1 MRQVVLQVPGRL
13 VLRDALPPA
22 AQAGEAIVRV
32 NRVGVCGT
40 DFHAFEGNQPFFS
53 YPRVLGHELSAT
65 VESLPSGVPGVATGD
80 RCAVRPF
87 LFNPESRASRRGRTN
102 CCEDLRVLGIHV
114 DGGMGEY
121 LAVPPEFLHPSSTL
135 SLDELVLVE
144 PLSIGCHA
152 VRRGQPTDA
161 DDVLV
166 IGAGPVGL
174 AVATFAR
181 LAGARVTVLDLAEIR
196 LESVRRL
203 TDASTALAIPPDARY
218 DCVFD
223 VTGSAASMRKS
234 FGYVTAGGRLVFVG
248 LVQGEI
254 AFDDPEFHKREL
266 TLLATRN
273 ATKVDFDEV
282 IRQIER
288 KAIRPELWITH
299 RVGLDELPA
308 RFEAVRR
315 EPTLVKAVVEV
326 A

>member
-1 MRQVVLQVPGRL
+1 MRQVVLQGPGRL
-13 VLRDALPPA
+13 ALRESSPPA
-22 AQAGEAIVRV
+22 PEEGIAIVRV

-40 DFHAFEGNQPFFS
+40 DFHAFEGTQPFFS
-53 YPRVLGHELSAT
+53 YPRVLGHELSGT
-65 VESLPSGVPGVATGD
+65 VESLPDGAQGVRTGD

-87 LFNPESRASRRGRTN
+87 LFNPASRASRRGRTN

-121 LAVPPEFLHPSSTL
+121 LAVPPDFLHPSSTL

-152 VRRGQPTDA
+152 VHRGQPTDTE
-161 DDVLV
+161 DVLV

-181 LAGARVTVLDLAEIR
+181 LAGARVTVLDLAEGR
-196 LESVRRL
+196 LASVRRL
-203 TDASTALAIPPDARY
+203 TDAGTALSIDPAARY

-223 VTGSAASMRKS
+223 VTGSAASMRKA

-254 AFDDPEFHKREL
+254 GFDDPEFHKREI

-273 ATKVDFDEV
+273 ATKADFDEV

-288 KAIRPELWITH
+288 KAIRPEPWITH
-299 RVGLDELPA
+299 RVGLAELPE

-315 EPTLVKAVVEV
+315 EPSLVKAVVEV
-326 A
+326 P

>member
-1 MRQVVLQVPGRL
+1 MRQVVLLEPGQL
-13 VLRDALPPA
+13 ALRDSPPPA
-22 AQAGEAIVRV
+22 AQDGLAVVRV

-40 DFHAFEGNQPFFS
+40 DFHAFEGTQPFFS
-53 YPRVLGHELSAT
+53 YPRVLGHELSGT
-65 VESLPSGVPGVATGD
+65 VESLPAGALGVRTGD

-87 LFNPESRASRRGRTN
+87 LFNPSSRASRRGRTN

-114 DGGMGEY
+114 DGGMGDY
-121 LAVPPEFLHPSSTL
+121 LAVPPEFLHPSATL

-174 AVATFAR
+174 AVASFAR
-181 LAGARVTVLDLAEIR
+181 LAGARVTVLDLAETR
-196 LESVRRL
+196 LASVRRL
-203 TDASTALAIPPDARY
+203 TDAETALSIDPATRF

-223 VTGSAASMRKS
+223 VTGSAASMHES

-254 AFDDPEFHKREL
+254 GFDDPEFHKREI

-273 ATKVDFDEV
+273 ATKADFEEV
-282 IRQIER
+282 IRQIDR

-299 RVGLDELPA
+299 RVGLGELPD

>member
-1 MRQVVLQVPGRL
+1 MKQVVLEEPGRFA
-13 VLRDALPPA
+13 LRDVSPPTESTA
-22 AQAGEAIVRV
+22 AIVRV
-32 NRVGVCGT
+32 VRVGVCGT
-40 DFHAFEGNQPFFS
+40 DFHAFEGTQPFFS
-53 YPRVLGHELSAT
+53 YPRVLGHELSVT
-65 VESLPSGVPGVATGD
+65 VASAPPESGLQAGD
-80 RCAVRPF
+80 QCAVRPF
-87 LFNPESRASRRGRTN
+87 LFNPSSRASRRGRTN
-102 CCEDLRVLGIHV
+102 CCEDLRVLGVHV

-121 LAVPPEFLHPSSTL
+121 LAVPPEFLHPSGTL

-152 VRRGQPTDA
+152 VRRGEPTAA
-161 DDVLV
+161 DEVLV

-174 AVATFAR
+174 AVASFAR
-181 LAGARVTVLDLAEIR
+181 LSRARVTVLDLAETR
-196 LESVRRL
+196 LDSVRRL
-203 TDASTALAIPPDARY
+203 TDAGTAISIDQGARY

-254 AFDDPEFHKREL
+254 AFDDPEFHKREI

-273 ATKVDFDEV
+273 ATKADFEEV

-288 KAIRPELWITH
+288 KAIRPGLWITH
-299 RVGLDELPA
+299 RIGLAEVPN

-315 EPTLVKAVVEV
+315 EPTLVKALVEV
-326 A
+326 G

>member
-1 MRQVVLQVPGRL
+1 MRQVVLQEPGGL
-13 VLRDALPPA
+13 VLRDAPPPA
-22 AQAGEAIVRV
+22 PEDGMAIIRV
-32 NRVGVCGT
+32 HRVGVCGT
-40 DFHAFEGNQPFFS
+40 DFHAFEGTQPFFTN
-53 YPRVLGHELSAT
+53 PRVLGHELSGM
-65 VESLPSGVPGVATGD
+65 VESLPAGALGVQTGD

-87 LFNPESRASRRGRTN
+87 LFDPASRASRRGRTN
-102 CCEDLRVLGIHV
+102 CCESLKVLGVHV

-121 LAVPPEFLHPSSTL
+121 LAVPQAFLHPSTTL
-135 SLDELVLVE
+135 GLDDLVLVE

-152 VRRGQPTDA
+152 VRRGQATAEDE
-161 DDVLV
+161 VLV

-181 LAGARVTVLDLAEIR
+181 LAGARVTVLDLAESR
-196 LESVRRL
+196 LEAVRRL
-203 TDASTALAIPPDARY
+203 TDADATLLVDPAARY

-254 AFDDPEFHKREL
+254 GFDDPEFHKREI

-273 ATKVDFDEV
+273 ATKADFEEV
-282 IRQIER
+282 IRQIEG

-299 RVGLDELPA
+299 RLGLAELPD

-315 EPTLVKAVVEV
+315 APSLLKAVVEV
-326 A
+326 